1 MQRLPKRRR
10 CSTKTPA
17 MDDFHRTCKSL
28 AKGQLFSI
36 VKYPQFD
43 KRSVFRKTL
52 PFPALA
58 QYSFYFRVDSRTV
71 NYIFTVAK
79 NINHIFSGS
88 LWR

>member
-1 MQRLPKRRR
+1 MDV
-10 CSTKTPA
+10 STS
-17 MDDFHRTCKSL
+17 TCKSL

-36 VKYPQFD
+36 VKYRSFD

-58 QYSFYFRVDSRTV
+58 HIRSYFRVDSRTV

-79 NINHIFSGS
+79 I
-88 LWR
+88 